1 MDKLKEQLGPAL
13 KHAFWIGLGVALLG
27 SLACWWLATST
38 IASQTETWASTI
50 NAKYGDM
57 NQLQGKASTHP
68 NSFSHKQMEANIDRL
83 KTSVFEAWK
92 SQYDRQTAIF
102 VWPTQLLE
110 ETRAAF
116 KPLHPIETTVAF
128 PTPPDKEVP
137 THLRNDYG
145 RYIEPRMN
153 ELAAIIGAKWKAAF
167 KDPVGGGFGAG
178 MGMESGG
185 GSMMSIG
192 PGEGY
197 GMPANPAV
205 PAEPPPLVDWT
216 VGSQQEL
223 ISQIFPWR
231 KQTPTTLDVLY
242 SQESLWILEAVLNV
256 IKDVNDQGSK
266 FQPPVKRIDRLS
278 LGRGAGTLSG
288 SVITT
293 LNPTPM
299 TGGMGGDGG
308 YMSSS
313 DSSMGGSGYGSSS
326 SESSDLG
333 MGGTSSA
340 PSGVPAGPTVDPA
353 DKRYVDN
360 KYDPIDAARLR
371 GALTAADGNPTNA
384 DLVVAKRFPVKLK
397 LFMDQRRIIPFLTA
411 CGNANLML
419 EIRQVRVAAEGTG
432 AATGSGSGSEGG
444 SEMGSMSGMSGMSG
458 MSSESGYG
466 SGSSGY
472 GGGYGAP
479 AAPAADNSNYIPVDI
494 TGVVYVFNPPD
505 LKKLFIDKVEQNVT
519 LSGDQPAP
527 AGETPAAAAGAA
539 PAAGTPAAAEAAP
552 ATPPQATTPADAGAA
567 SAAPNPDPAA
577 AAPTANPGPG
587 PTPAAPTNNPA
598 TPAIGP
604 EAAVGPGSPAASPP
618 AAVGPAAGGPA
629 AGGPAAGGPAAGGP
643 AAGGAVQQQAVQ
655 QQAVQQ
661 QAVQQQA
668 VQQQAVQQ
676 QAVQQQAVQQQAVQQ
691 QAVQQQAVQ
700 RQHLKCSGHDFYCA
714 SSSQV
719 VRIGDCDSESCLEKR
734 AKARGCY
741 EGQS

>member
-444 SEMGSMSGMSGMSG
+444 SEMGSMSGMSGMSSVVRLWQWLKWIWRRLWCASG
-458 MSSESGYG
+458 SCGGQLELHSRGYHRRGVCVQSSGFKEALYRQSRTKRDAQWRPASTCGRNTCSGGRSGSCSGNSSSCGSGTCNASPSHNTGRCRGSFCGSESRSRR
-466 SGSSGY
+466 SG
-472 GGGYGAP
+472 
-479 AAPAADNSNYIPVDI
+479 
-494 TGVVYVFNPPD
+494 T
-505 LKKLFIDKVEQNVT
+505 
-519 LSGDQPAP
+519 
-527 AGETPAAAAGAA
+527 
-539 PAAGTPAAAEAAP
+539 
-552 ATPPQATTPADAGAA
+552 
-567 SAAPNPDPAA
+567 
-577 AAPTANPGPG
+577 
-587 PTPAAPTNNPA
+587 
-598 TPAIGP
+598 
-604 EAAVGPGSPAASPP
+604 
-618 AAVGPAAGGPA
+618 
-629 AGGPAAGGPAAGGP
+629 
-643 AAGGAVQQQAVQ
+643 
-655 QQAVQQ
+655 
-661 QAVQQQA
+661 
-668 VQQQAVQQ
+668 
-676 QAVQQQAVQQQAVQQ
+676 
-691 QAVQQQAVQ
+691 
-700 RQHLKCSGHDFYCA
+700 
-714 SSSQV
+714 
-719 VRIGDCDSESCLEKR
+719 DC
-734 AKARGCY
+734 
-741 EGQS
+741 